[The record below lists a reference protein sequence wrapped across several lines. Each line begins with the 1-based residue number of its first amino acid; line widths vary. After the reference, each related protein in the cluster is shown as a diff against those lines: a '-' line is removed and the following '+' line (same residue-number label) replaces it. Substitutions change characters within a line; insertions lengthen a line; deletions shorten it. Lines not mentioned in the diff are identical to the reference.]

1 MFSAFEKPS
10 GLPDKHILFVGLGN
24 VLRRD
29 DGVGVY
35 LAQKLLTNQHIRVL
49 NVEVSLENYIGKI
62 NAIHPEVLI
71 LMDSVDFNR
80 KPGYSALIPAGC
92 LADYTTNTHNV
103 SLARIGEIYS
113 RPHVCPGYSACPGII
128 WGRTF
133 GSRQKEGRPGG
144 KKNQYFFYLRIAG
157 DFCNFYCYLL
167 LERRYYYDQTTG
179 FPEG

>member
-1 MFSAFEKPS
+1 MFSAFKKPS

-80 KPGYSALIPAGC
+80 KPGYSALIPPGC

-103 SLARIGEIYS
+103 SLARIGEFIHARTYVLGIQPALVS
-113 RPHVCPGYSACPGII
+113 FGEGLSAPVKRKADQVAKKIN
-128 WGRTF
+128 TF
-133 GSRQKEGRPGG
+133 FTCE
-144 KKNQYFFYLRIAG
+144 
-157 DFCNFYCYLL
+157 
-167 LERRYYYDQTTG
+167 
-179 FPEG
+179 